1 ILVDEFQDTDHIQY
15 EIIKFLAGR
24 NKNVFVVGDPDQ
36 SIYGFRGANYE
47 NANHFRR
54 DFGGEQVLAKN
65 YRSTPEILDFA
76 NRLIANNINR
86 PVKKNL
92 TTESPSGIEPL
103 IWNAQS
109 DFGEA
114 TMVANEI
121 TRLVKD
127 FGYAYSDI
135 AILYRNNALSRTFE
149 DTLMKHNI
157 PYVMYGG
164 LSFYQRKEIKDILA
178 YIRLLVNPH
187 LDFYLK
193 RVINVPKRAIG
204 PTTVNKLETLAKQLN
219 LSMFNAIDHL
229 DVSGKTREQ
238 LDSFKRLIIEMQER
252 LATMENL
259 DEVVMYVAYN
269 TGYLLMLEEEKDD
282 ISQERIDNIKEL
294 KSVFVQG
301 QEFYEGSFM
310 ERLTQLLDQIAL
322 YTDLDLQSNREGV
335 ILSTYHQVKGLEFK
349 VVFMTVM
356 EEGIFP
362 SPLSTY
368 DTRELEEE
376 RRIAYVGVT
385 RAKERLYLSRADDR
399 LLYGNYIRPMPSRFL
414 KEMSPVK
421 ERLTKQ
427 YANPTQNRNGNDRF
441 LKAGDKVSHAVFGEG
456 IVVSLEGDIATIA
469 FKLPH
474 GIKKLLESHPSIK
487 KI

>member
-92 TTESPSGIEPL
+92 STESPAGIEPM

-127 FGYAYSDI
+127 HGYAYSDI

-187 LDFYLK
+187 LDFYFK

-204 PTTVNKLETLAKQLN
+204 PTTVTKLETLAKSLG
-219 LSMFNAIDHL
+219 LSMFQAIDYL
-229 DVSGKTREQ
+229 DVTGKTKES
-238 LDSFKRLIIEMQER
+238 LDGFKKLILEMQER
-252 LATMENL
+252 MMTMENL
-259 DEVVMYVAYN
+259 DEIVMYVAYH
-269 TGYLLMLEEEKDD
+269 TSYLLMLEEEKDD
-282 ISQERIDNIKEL
+282 ISQDRIDNIKEL

-301 QEFYEGSFM
+301 EEFYEGTLV
-310 ERLTQLLDQIAL
+310 EKLTQLLDQIAL
-322 YTDLDLQSNREGV
+322 YTDLDQKLDKDAV
-335 ILSTYHQVKGLEFK
+335 VLSTFHQVKGLEFK

-368 DTRELEEE
+368 DSRELEEE

-385 RAKERLYLSRADDR
+385 RARERLYLSRADER
-399 LLYGNYIRPMPSRFL
+399 LLYGNYIRPLASRFL
-414 KEMSPVK
+414 KEMQPMKEKFTRPVY
-421 ERLTKQ
+421 EQSSSRPSEH
-427 YANPTQNRNGNDRF
+427 Y
-441 LKAGDKVSHAVFGEG
+441 LKAGDKVSH
-456 IVVSLEGDIATIA
+456 I
-469 FKLPH
+469 
-474 GIKKLLESHPSIK
+474 
-487 KI
+487 